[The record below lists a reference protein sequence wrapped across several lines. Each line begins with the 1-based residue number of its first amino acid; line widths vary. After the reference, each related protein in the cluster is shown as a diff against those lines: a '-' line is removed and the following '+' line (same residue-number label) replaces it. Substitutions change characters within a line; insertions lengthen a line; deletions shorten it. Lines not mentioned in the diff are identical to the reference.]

1 MQLLSKDIDNTY
13 TIAYKDLSRDYQV
26 DDTVLRSL
34 LRLVNDRKIFDFFI
48 SEPFEY
54 ESNRYWKRIN
64 NNNSVEEVVTDTPIV
79 LSTDTFDGLISLKP
93 YIERVI
99 IPELKRRY
107 PNNSFASNLIA
118 NSIHNPL
125 FGERITFIGS
135 RVNLSDPQ
143 YEDTTEIIK
152 NNFYGIQNDTINGH
166 SIYEWMYIYDLL
178 VNKHAAGGNSITMLL
193 DGNLNIED
201 PDSIVSKW
209 VRYVNKYDKAVSTYA
224 NLEEVNKIP
233 DLKDIF
239 GRNKELPG
247 YDIYEDSFDPL
258 IGSMGSKRP
267 SWAVNPTYLPLFVS
281 VKNFGMQVLLHRN
294 ALSSAFA
301 KGIVT
306 IKLC

>member
-1 MQLLSKDIDNTY
+1 MFSVPIQFKRNMQLLSKDIDNTY

-125 FGERITFIGS
+125 FGERITLLGPELIY
-135 RVNLSDPQ
+135 R
-143 YEDTTEIIK
+143 I
-152 NNFYGIQNDTINGH
+152 H
-166 SIYEWMYIYDLL
+166 SM
-178 VNKHAAGGNSITMLL
+178 
-193 DGNLNIED
+193 
-201 PDSIVSKW
+201 
-209 VRYVNKYDKAVSTYA
+209 
-224 NLEEVNKIP
+224 KI
-233 DLKDIF
+233 L
-239 GRNKELPG
+239 
-247 YDIYEDSFDPL
+247 
-258 IGSMGSKRP
+258 
-267 SWAVNPTYLPLFVS
+267 
-281 VKNFGMQVLLHRN
+281 
-294 ALSSAFA
+294 
-301 KGIVT
+301 
-306 IKLC
+306 